1 MSDAMRIGAKRAR
14 RAGLSMTS
22 LIDVIFLLLLFFM
35 LTSTFIRH
43 QAVEIAAPAAEGA
56 SGGTQPDVMMRARPD
71 GVIAINGE
79 AIETAGLVAHLTGL
93 REAGG
98 EKLLVK
104 ADEGADSQT
113 LVGAVEAARRAGFAA
128 ISVAD

>member
-1 MSDAMRIGAKRAR
+1 MRIGAKPAR

-35 LTSTFIRH
+35 LTSTFVRH
-43 QAVEIAAPAAEGA
+43 QQVEIAAPAPQGA
-56 SGGTQPDVMMRARPD
+56 SGGSTPDILLRAKPD
-71 GVIAINGE
+71 GAISVNGE
-79 AIETAGLVAHLTGL
+79 VVETIALVERLAGL

-104 ADEGADSQT
+104 ADDGADSQT
-113 LVGAVEAARRAGFAA
+113 LVGAVEAARRAGFSA

>member
-1 MSDAMRIGAKRAR
+1 MRIAAKRAR

-35 LTSTFIRH
+35 LTSTFVRH
-43 QAVEIAAPAAEGA
+43 QQVDIAAPAPEGA
-56 SGGTQPDVMMRARPD
+56 SGGSVPDVLLRAQAE
-71 GVIAINGE
+71 GAISINGE
-79 AIETAGLVAHLTGL
+79 TIEQNGLVAHLTGL

-98 EKLLVK
+98 EKLLIKV
-104 ADEGADSQT
+104 DEGADSQT

>member
-1 MSDAMRIGAKRAR
+1 
-14 RAGLSMTS
+14 MTS

-35 LTSTFIRH
+35 LTSTFVRH
-43 QAVEIAAPAAEGA
+43 QQVDIAPPAPRGAGAGSVPDVLLRAGAEGA
-56 SGGTQPDVMMRARPD
+56 IT
-71 GVIAINGE
+71 INGE
-79 AIETAGLVAHLTGL
+79 SVEPASIVERLKVL

-98 EKLLVK
+98 TTLLVK
-104 ADEGADSQT
+104 ADEGAVSQT